1 MKELKGFS
9 LLLTGLSVT
18 RASVFSLALLVL
30 GTLGGCAA
38 IQGEQSAQRAQE
50 PVTDNVTIEVEK
62 EPVRSFEPETVYD
75 LMVAELGGQ
84 RKRYDLALGNY
95 LKQAHQ
101 TRDIGVVERAYQI
114 SMFIGARQASLDAAL
129 LWAELAPNDVNA
141 LQASAIE
148 LVRDGQLDRAVEQ
161 MRKSLEQQG
170 EANFDFL
177 ASSASELS
185 DSERESLLKTY
196 DIILNEYPDHHSLML
211 GKAILLQQSERNN
224 EAMLLCDQ
232 LLKRDPE
239 YVKALILKGRI
250 LNKLGRGDEAED
262 MLADAVERHP
272 DRPRLRL
279 LYARIL
285 VHLSKLDEARAQFEE
300 LLKQSPHDV
309 EILMSLALIALENDM
324 LDRAEEYFKQ
334 LLKLGQR
341 KSSANYYLGR
351 INEKN
356 GHLKEAEEYF
366 LNVSP
371 GKEFVRAQVSLVQMM
386 LIQGRLSDARKH
398 LDEARNRYPVHAV
411 QLYLLETEILVG
423 AGEYHNALELFD
435 AAVIRHPESINLL
448 YARAMVQEKLGK
460 LEALEKDLRT
470 IIKLQPDNAAAL
482 NALGYTLADRTDRYK
497 EALELIEK
505 AYSIDSDDPAIM
517 DSMGWIQYRLGN
529 LESALKHLTRAYAKF
544 PDHEVAAHLGEVLWM
559 MGRKDEAVA
568 LWDEALEKKPES
580 DILRTTRERLEK
592 QIKPKANSK
601 AATAPVASQ
610 P

>member
-1 MKELKGFS
+1 MKELKSFS
-9 LLLTGLSVT
+9 LLLTRV
-18 RASVFSLALLVL
+18 SVFSLGLVAL
-30 GTLGGCAA
+30 GILGGCAVT
-38 IQGEQSAQRAQE
+38 QGGLPGQGTGE
-50 PVTDNVTIEVEK
+50 PVTENISIEIEK

-75 LMVAELGGQ
+75 LLVAELGGQ

-95 LKQAHQ
+95 LKQAHN
-101 TRDIGVVERAYQI
+101 TRDVGVAERAYQI
-114 SMFIGARQASLDAAL
+114 SIFIGARQATLDAAL
-129 LWAELAPNDVNA
+129 LWAELAPDDVNA

-148 LVRDGQLDRAVEQ
+148 LVRDGQLDKAVEQ
-161 MRKSLEQQG
+161 MRMALEQQG

-177 ASSASELS
+177 ASSAAELS
-185 DSERESLLKTY
+185 EGERESLLQTFNA
-196 DIILNEYPDHHSLML
+196 ILKEYPDHRSLKL
-211 GKAILLQQSERNN
+211 GKAILLQQSDRDD
-224 EAMLLCDQ
+224 EAMQLCDQ

-250 LNKLGRGDEAED
+250 LNKLGRGDEAEK
-262 MLADAVERHP
+262 MLADAVENHP

-279 LYARIL
+279 LYARVL
-285 VHLSKLDEARAQFEE
+285 VHLNKLDEARVQFEE

-324 LDRAEEYFKQ
+324 LDRAETYFKQ

-341 KSSANYYLGR
+341 KGSANYYLGR
-351 INEKN
+351 ISEKH
-356 GHLKEAEEYF
+356 GRYDEAEAYF

-371 GKEFVRAQVSLVQMM
+371 GKEFMRAQVSLVQIM
-386 LIQGRLSDARKH
+386 LSQERLGDARKH

-411 QLYLLETEILVG
+411 QLYMLETEILVG
-423 AGEYHNALELFD
+423 AAKYNEALDVFD
-435 AAVIRHPESINLL
+435 AAVIRHPESVNLL

-460 LEALEKDLRT
+460 LDALEKDLRN

-482 NALGYTLADRTDRYK
+482 NALGYTLADRTDRLK

-505 AYSIDSDDPAIM
+505 AYALDQDDPAIM

-529 LESALKHLTRAYAKF
+529 LEGALKYLQKAYEKF

-559 MGRKDEAVA
+559 MGRKDDAII
-568 LWDEALEKKPES
+568 LWENALEKKPES
-580 DILRTTRERLEK
+580 EILRSTRERLEK
-592 QIKPKANSK
+592 QSQPKASRK